1 MINLLIIHFFFSG
14 IESSFILQSKK
25 SKNEKPFIIIQ
36 AANTYIIQNRN
47 KKLSFY
53 LLLRVD
59 GAELLT
65 EHRKTYKNKV

>member
-25 SKNEKPFIIIQ
+25 SKNEKPFIIQ
-36 AANTYIIQNRN
+36 AANIYIIQNRN

-59 GAELLT
+59 GEKLPT
-65 EHRKTYKNKV
+65 EHRKAYKNKV